1 MPTKKLSVKSGD
13 EVLILAGKDRSRKG
27 RPRRGKV
34 LSVDPKSDRVTVDG
48 VNLIKKAV
56 RQTQQVRQAGIVTQP
71 APVHVSNVMLVCP
84 NCDAATRVAHRRTA
98 EGKGVRVCKKCKKD
112 IDE

>member
-1 MPTKKLSVKSGD
+1 MPTKKMSIKSGD
-13 EVLILAGKDRSRKG
+13 EVLVLAGKDRSRRG

-34 LSVDPKSDRVTVDG
+34 LSVDPKNERVVVEG
-48 VNLIKKAV
+48 INIIKKAM
-56 RQTQQVRQAGIVTQP
+56 RQTQQVRQAGIVSQP
-71 APVHVSNVMLVCP
+71 GPMHLSNVMLVCP

-98 EGKGVRVCKKCKKD
+98 EGRGVRVCKKCKKD